1 MVRKVKALGL
11 EACMIFG
18 GVKQSQAE
26 QLKDAGLD
34 YNNQNLDTSREY
46 YPNGMSTCNFDD
58 HLNTLDSVRQK
69 YESL

>member
-46 YPNGMSTCNFDD
+46 YPM
-58 HLNTLDSVRQK
+58 
-69 YESL
+69 E